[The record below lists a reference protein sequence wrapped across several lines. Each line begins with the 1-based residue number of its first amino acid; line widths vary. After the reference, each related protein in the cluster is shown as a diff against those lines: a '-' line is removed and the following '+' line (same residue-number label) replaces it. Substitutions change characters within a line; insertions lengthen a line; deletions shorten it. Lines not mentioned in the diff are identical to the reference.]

1 LGVNELPRF
10 LPRTLIALILLLV
23 PLVAFAVPRQSPEY
37 AVKLTSGRQLL
48 LSSYRGRVVVLMFV
62 ATDCPH
68 CQAAARLMEG
78 IQNEYRPRGLQ
89 TLAVAFNDM
98 AMMLV
103 PGFIK
108 QTGASFPVGYD
119 ARESVF
125 SYLQLPLTF
134 RMFVPAMVFVDRQG
148 MIRGQYLG
156 DDKFFE
162 NTEKNIRGMLE
173 TLLKEPAAAPQ
184 GTSKAPSRSK

>member
-1 LGVNELPRF
+1 M
-10 LPRTLIALILLLV
+10 

-68 CQAAARLMEG
+68 CQAAARLMET
-78 IQNEYRPRGLQ
+78 IQKEYRPRGLQ

-134 RMFVPAMVFVDRQG
+134 RMFVPAMVFIDRQG

-162 NTEKNIRGMLE
+162 NTEKNIRSTLE
-173 TLLKEPAAAPQ
+173 TLLKEPAAAPRAA
-184 GTSKAPSRSK
+184 SKAPPRSK